1 MTHQLASG
9 SLPLSLTRPSRNN
22 AMGGVQRFIAEPAP
36 APTTLKRLLAASL
49 GEEGAAST
57 WTPATL
63 TPCGELSCSPSRKRH
78 TPAAGACATAVS
90 AAGHPRADASKRA
103 PAIQSRPT
111 ANTSR
116 TPLFTTK
123 TLDDHTL
130 SIGAWNR
137 YNQHAKPFKV
147 RACPASC

>member
-57 WTPATL
+57 L
-63 TPCGELSCSPSRKRH
+63 TSGLPSSSPSRKRH